1 MARILIIED
10 DLSFAATLARRL
22 TKHQHQCQ
30 HTDLGHQ
37 ALLMSRDFLPEV
49 ILLDMKLHNESG
61 LKLIPLL
68 RTILPNCNIIL
79 ITGFAS
85 IATAVDAIKL
95 GANEYLPK
103 PLDTQTLL
111 SAIAGKSVP
120 TVEDIDDEPL
130 SVEQMEWE
138 HINQALKFN
147 DGNVSATA
155 RQLNMHRR
163 TLQRKL
169 AKKPSFNKEK

>member
-1 MARILIIED
+1 MSRILIVED
-10 DLSFAATLARRL
+10 DQSFAATVQRRL
-22 TKHQHQCQ
+22 RKYGHTCQ
-30 HTDLGHQ
+30 HTDDGNK
-37 ALLMSRDFLPEV
+37 ALLICREFLPEV

-61 LKLIPLL
+61 LKLIPLF
-68 RTILPNCNIIL
+68 RNTLPNCNIIL

-95 GANEYLPK
+95 GANEYLAK
-103 PLDTQTLL
+103 PIDSQTLL
-111 SAIAGKSVP
+111 SAIAGKAINIEEETSEE
-120 TVEDIDDEPL
+120 TL
-130 SVEQMEWE
+130 SSGQLEWE
-138 HINQALKFN
+138 HINQVLKFN

-169 AKKPSFNKEK
+169 NKKPTFNRNK